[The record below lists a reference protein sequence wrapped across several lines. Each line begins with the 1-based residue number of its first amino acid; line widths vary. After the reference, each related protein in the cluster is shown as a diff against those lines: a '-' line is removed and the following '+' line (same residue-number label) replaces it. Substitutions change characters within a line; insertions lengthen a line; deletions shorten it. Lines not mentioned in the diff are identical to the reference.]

1 MDKRIRR
8 SPSAAAFFALM
19 MFVAIGPGV
28 PAVRAA
34 CGDGSI
40 QTGEECDDGNT
51 RSWDGCSPACKT
63 ESSTVLTVSGI
74 DWRINGATVQ
84 LWGVRT
90 ANAIHDQTATDDL
103 IEMLDVYERHGIE
116 SVSISV
122 QGGRTGNSPNTSR
135 QYNLF
140 NADGTLKSDGL
151 ARLRAL
157 LDALDARGMTAC
169 VVYFYQERDQ
179 DITID
184 DTTNRYLFAAIDNLT
199 RWLMD
204 EGYRNVFVDVANE
217 HAHGGFDHAI
227 LANATESNRD
237 ALCDRVKA
245 TNANFLCSVS
255 PLSGSYDY
263 DVKLVHNAACP
274 TPDAIPCVTNE
285 MLRRDDYD
293 DPGVF
298 TSSEIS
304 DTKAEIET
312 SKARRTGYF
321 LHAAWIQGVFEN
333 GADVGPR
340 FWLGGDGTSASPGV
354 HWMFDHVA
362 AVEGIPDPEG
372 GGGTTPPAAV
382 PNARRT
388 DVRP

>member
-1 MDKRIRR
+1 METSASRIRFGTAMLAC
-8 SPSAAAFFALM
+8 SAI
-19 MFVAIGPGV
+19 VAIAWGAPSV
-28 PAVRAA
+28 HAA

-63 ESSTVLTVSGI
+63 ESSTILTASGI
-74 DWRINGATVQ
+74 DWKINGATVQ
-84 LWGVRT
+84 LWGVRA

-103 IEMLDVYERHGIE
+103 IEMLDAYERHGIE

-140 NADGTLKSDGL
+140 NADGTLKPDGL
-151 ARLRAL
+151 ARLRAV

-184 DTTNRYLFAAIDNLT
+184 DASNRYLFAAIDNLT
-199 RWLMD
+199 RWLTD

-227 LANATESNRD
+227 LANATASNRD
-237 ALCDRVKA
+237 ALCARVKA
-245 TNANFLCSVS
+245 TNANLLCSVS
-255 PLSGSYDY
+255 PLSGSYEY
-263 DVKLVHNAACP
+263 DVRLVHNAACP
-274 TPDAIPCVTNE
+274 TPASIPCVTNE

-293 DPGVF
+293 EPGVF
-298 TSSEIS
+298 TSSAVSE
-304 DTKAEIET
+304 TKSEIET
-312 SKARRTGYF
+312 SKARGTGYF
-321 LHAAWIQGVFEN
+321 LHAAWIQGVYEN

-340 FWLGGDGTSASPGV
+340 FWLGGDGTSTSPGV

-362 AVEGIPDPEG
+362 TVEGIPDPEG
-372 GGGTTPPAAV
+372 GGSNRPERV

>member
-1 MDKRIRR
+1 MESHNRQSRLGTAILAC
-8 SPSAAAFFALM
+8 SA
-19 MFVAIGPGV
+19 FVAIGWGAPT
-28 PAVRAA
+28 AHAA
-34 CGDGSI
+34 CGDGTV

-63 ESSTVLTVSGI
+63 ESSTVLSASGI
-74 DWRINGATVQ
+74 DWKINGATVQ

-103 IEMLDVYERHGIE
+103 IEMLGVYQRHGIE

-135 QYNLF
+135 QYDLF

-151 ARLRAL
+151 ARLRSV
-157 LDALDARGMTAC
+157 LDALDARGMAAC

-179 DITID
+179 GITID
-184 DTTNRYLFAAIDNLT
+184 DTSNRYLFAAIDNLT
-199 RWLMD
+199 RWLTD

-237 ALCDRVKA
+237 ALCDRVTA
-245 TNANFLCSVS
+245 TNGNFLCSVS
-255 PLSGSYDY
+255 PLSGSYAY
-263 DVKLVHNAACP
+263 DVTLVHNAACP
-274 TPDAIPCVTNE
+274 TPASIPCVTNE

-298 TSSEIS
+298 TSSEIA

-321 LHAAWIQGVFEN
+321 LHAAWIQGVYED

-340 FWLGGDGTSASPGV
+340 FSLGGDGTSASPGV

-372 GGGTTPPAAV
+372 GGATRPAAV

-388 DVRP
+388 DIRP